1 MHTVA
6 LNHRIKV
13 VGRKTIQKC
22 QSCYKLIPSFV
33 LDVGLYHNAITR
45 NTFACT
51 RNDITFVGFLQIK
64 IASVGTETL
73 LACRLSIRSFLA
85 KLIKSMKN
93 RLTLTL

>member
-1 MHTVA
+1 MHTVGVA

-33 LDVGLYHNAITR
+33 HNVGLYHNAITR
-45 NTFACT
+45 NTFACI

-64 IASVGTETL
+64 IASVRVETV
-73 LACRLSIRSFLA
+73 LALSSQNSIVFG
-85 KLIKSMKN
+85 KVN
-93 RLTLTL
+93 